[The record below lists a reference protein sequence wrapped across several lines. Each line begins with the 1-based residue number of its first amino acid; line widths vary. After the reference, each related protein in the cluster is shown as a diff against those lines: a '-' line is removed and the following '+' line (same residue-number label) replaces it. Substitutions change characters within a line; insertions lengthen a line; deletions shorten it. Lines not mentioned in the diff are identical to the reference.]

1 MNKYKVITL
10 CGSTK
15 FKDEFERVYKRL
27 SLEGYIVLTV
37 ACFGHTDSP
46 EVFTKPGLKEM
57 LDDMHKEKIMM
68 SDGIFVI
75 NPGDYIGESTKNE
88 IEFAKM
94 LCLEVVYLESPFN
107 KKELTIL
114 DKMVNVINRYSAN
127 IVYARYYNEGVK
139 MCIEK
144 LPMYSIRKSFIS
156 PEEHKQCCK
165 VIEEILDHN
174 EKTWSREHRIP
185 IDSGILECLN
195 IVNDSIDPNWE
206 LYL

>member
-37 ACFGHTDSP
+37 AYFGHTDSP

-57 LDDMHKEKIMM
+57 LVDMHKEKIKM

-88 IEFAKM
+88 IEFAEM
-94 LCLEVVYLESPFN
+94 LCLEVVYLESPSN

-114 DKMVNVINRYSAN
+114 DKMVNVITRYSAN
-127 IVYARYYNEGVK
+127 IVYTRYYNEGVK

-144 LPMYSIRKSFIS
+144 LPMYSIRKPFIS

-165 VIEEILDHN
+165 VVKEILDHN
-174 EKTWSREHRIP
+174 EKTWSREHRIA